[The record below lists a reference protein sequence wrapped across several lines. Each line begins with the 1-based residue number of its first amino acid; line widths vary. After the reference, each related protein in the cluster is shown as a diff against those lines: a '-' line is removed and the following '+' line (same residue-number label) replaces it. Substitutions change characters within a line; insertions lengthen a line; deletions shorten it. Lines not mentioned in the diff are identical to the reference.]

1 MQPEVCFDSIIEDRI
16 KNEIL
21 ANAFHPHDINEK
33 WFAYLRENITFPFV
47 ARCIKVVDSLPLAL
61 IDVVT
66 VKQFSPNNMK
76 GDICVDVEWQNQIVR
91 FPLSHLDW
99 LDADEST
106 RQALTDWQYWLRNVV
121 GDVNV

>member
-66 VKQFSPNNMK
+66 VKQFTANSMK

-106 RQALTDWQYWLRNVV
+106 RQALTDWCYWVQN
-121 GDVNV
+121 GKGMF